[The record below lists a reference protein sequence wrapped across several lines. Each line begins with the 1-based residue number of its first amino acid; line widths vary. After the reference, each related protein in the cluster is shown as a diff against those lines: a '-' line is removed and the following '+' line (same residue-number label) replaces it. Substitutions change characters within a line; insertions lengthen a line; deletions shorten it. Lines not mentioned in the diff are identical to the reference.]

1 MSFSI
6 YWEKLDK
13 RVAQSVQAQ
22 LNKFFANLEPRPSFL
37 GEIVVEDLD
46 FGSVPPYLEIQD
58 LTEPF
63 PEFYLAT
70 DDDNADDGNKNS
82 EGGSN
87 VSAKALERDL
97 LDSSHY
103 SGVDDFAELSGRLQ
117 QRPDQIGRP
126 ESQATVRSYFLNPR
140 MDVIARS
147 GTMTPVPHVWGP
159 VQGLYHPPPPPELLF
174 MAPTDGQPP
183 GLGAQTISGSVAV
196 ERGEADIQLRAR
208 VEYCGDMTIVLRM
221 ELQLNYPAAQFVS
234 LPVKMTITKIEFAAT
249 LVVAYLGNRVNVC
262 FLEPDPPQRPSLL
275 DHFSIRTEIG
285 DADQHV
291 LNNVEKLESF
301 ITEQLRNAIDDDF
314 VFPSYHSF
322 EMYDME

>member
-22 LNKFFANLEPRPSFL
+22 LNKFFANLEPRPGFL
-37 GEIVVEDLD
+37 GEIVVEELD

-70 DDDNADDGNKNS
+70 DEDSAVDDNKNS
-82 EGGSN
+82 AGGN
-87 VSAKALERDL
+87 IVSAGALERDL
-97 LDSSHY
+97 LDSRHY
-103 SGVDDFAELSGRLQ
+103 SGVDDIAELSGRLQ
-117 QRPDQIGRP
+117 QHRDEVIRP
-126 ESQATVRSYFLNPR
+126 ESQATARSCFLNPR
-140 MDVIARS
+140 MDIIARS
-147 GTMTPVPHVWGP
+147 GTMTPVPHVWGS
-159 VQGLYHPPPPPELLF
+159 VHGLYQTPPPAPRF
-174 MAPTDGQPP
+174 MAPTDAQLP
-183 GLGAQTISGSVAV
+183 GMDAQTIPGSVAV
-196 ERGEADIQLRAR
+196 ERGEDDMQLQAR

-249 LVVAYLGNRVNVC
+249 LVVAYLGSRVNVC
-262 FLEPDPPQRPSLL
+262 FLEPDSPQRLSLL

-291 LNNVEKLESF
+291 LKNVEKLESF
-301 ITEQLRNAIDDDF
+301 ITEQLRNAIDEDF

-322 EMYDME
+322 ELDDTE

>member
-13 RVAQSVQAQ
+13 RVAQSVQTQ
-22 LNKFFANLEPRPSFL
+22 LNKFFADLKPRPSFL
-37 GEIVVEDLD
+37 GEIVVEELD

-70 DDDNADDGNKNS
+70 DDENAEDCNKDSNGGNS
-82 EGGSN
+82 VGASPLAHDLLGSN
-87 VSAKALERDL
+87 
-97 LDSSHY
+97 HY
-103 SGVDDFAELSGRLQ
+103 SGVDDIAELSGRLRQ
-117 QRPDQIGRP
+117 HGDEIGRP
-126 ESQATVRSYFLNPR
+126 ESQATVRSCFLNPR

-147 GTMTPVPHVWGP
+147 GTMTPVPHVWGS
-159 VQGLYHPPPPPELLF
+159 VQGLYQTPPPASQF
-174 MAPTDGQPP
+174 MALPTAQ
-183 GLGAQTISGSVAV
+183 LAEVGAQTIPGPVAV
-196 ERGEADIQLRAR
+196 KRGEDDIQLRAK

-221 ELQLNYPAAQFVS
+221 ELQLNYPATQFVS

-249 LVVAYLGNRVNVC
+249 LVVAYLGSRVNVC

-285 DADQHV
+285 DAGQHV
-291 LNNVEKLESF
+291 LKNVEKLESF

-322 EMYDME
+322 ELGDME